1 MLTLLLLLL
10 ADDPIFHARTLRGK
24 DVSGPLVALD
34 AKWNL
39 ELGDKVR
46 RKVSVGEWLWLQ
58 RDRANLPELPSGEHL
73 ILTDGARIPFR
84 DAQLK
89 GDDLLIRHPDLGTE
103 PVAVPLT
110 AVLLIWRTGL
120 DGEPLAERT
129 RRRWLSPRP
138 TRDQLRLRNGDL
150 IEGTLESLGDT
161 VRVERDRKTLST
173 AWSTLS
179 AIVLSAEGGRPA
191 PKETLVRAI
200 VLPTPRSPGGRF
212 TLVSAQLDRAEFV
225 GKTSFGATLRIPIER
240 LARLE
245 MLQGNNSP
253 LKAVPLSDMPGRTY
267 RYEPFLDEKMP
278 LGVDATPRGR
288 DLRLGGNTWER
299 GLSLAVG
306 GEITLPLDGKV
317 QRFAASIG
325 LDDLEGAGGQARV
338 VLLIDDKPVSLGPRD
353 TLGEPLRIE
362 RDLAGAKSLRLRIEP
377 AGRGP
382 VRGIVNV
389 VDAWLIR

>member
-1 MLTLLLLLL
+1 MFTLLLLLL
-10 ADDPIFHARTLRGK
+10 ADDPLFHLRTTRGK
-24 DVSGPLVALD
+24 EVQGPLVTLD
-34 AKWNL
+34 AAWSL

-46 RKVSVGEWLWLQ
+46 RKIAGSEWIWLQ
-58 RDRANLPELPSGEHL
+58 RDRATLPELPNGEHL

-84 DAQLK
+84 DARLK
-89 GDDLLIRHPDLGTE
+89 GDDLLFRHPDLGAD

-110 AVLLIWRTGL
+110 SVLLLWRTGL
-120 DGEPLAERT
+120 DGVPLAERT
-129 RRRWLSPRP
+129 RRGWLSPRP
-138 TRDQLRLRNGDL
+138 ARDQLRLRNGDL

-161 VRVERDRKTLST
+161 VRVERDRKSLST

-191 PKETLVRAI
+191 AKGPLVRAI
-200 VLPTPRSPGGRF
+200 VLPTRTSPGGRF
-212 TLVSAQLDRAEFV
+212 TLVSAQLDRADFV
-225 GKTSFGATLRIPIER
+225 GKTTFGATLRIPIER

-245 MLQGNNSP
+245 ILQGT
-253 LKAVPLSDMPGRTY
+253 AVPLSEAPGRRY
-267 RYEPFLDEKMP
+267 RYEPFLDEKLS

-299 GLSLAVG
+299 GLSLPVG
-306 GEITLPLDGKV
+306 GEITLPLDGKF
-317 QRFAASIG
+317 QRFEALIG
-325 LDDLEGAGGQARV
+325 LDDLEGAGGRARV
-338 VLLIDDKPVSLGPRD
+338 VLRIDDKPVSLRPRD

-362 RDLAGAKSLRLRIEP
+362 SDLGGAKSLTLRIEA

-389 VDAWLIR
+389 VDAWLVR